1 MSTHIQTTVPLH
13 DFRLESTIQVF
24 REPRRQHPLYEQSDT
39 ALTMSYKNQA
49 MMPVAAAG
57 MRVYADLSTVDDG
70 NALFLIDT
78 PMWLG
83 HGRVAAGTVLCSVA
97 VACQQATAPLV
108 WRGVLNRYLSYIA
121 SAPFGHRLGAPGLM
135 PRTTP
140 WLCGFSTLA
149 KDRLTEPEQQALN
162 TVIELVGSSLLE
174 KCDIGV
180 RMAASRGELPIVDP
194 SQFPELLDWES

>member
-1 MSTHIQTTVPLH
+1 MSTPHQITIPLH
-13 DFRLESTIQVF
+13 DFRLASTIQIS
-24 REPRRQHPLYEQSDT
+24 REPRRHPLSEVIEA
-39 ALTMSYKNQA
+39 ALTLSYKNQA
-49 MMPVAAAG
+49 LMPVAATG
-57 MRVYADLSTVDDG
+57 LRLYADLSIIDDG

-78 PMWLG
+78 QMWLG
-83 HGRVAAGTVLCSVA
+83 HGRVAAGATLCSVA

-149 KDRLTEPEQQALN
+149 KDRLTAPELQSLN
-162 TVIELVGSSLLE
+162 TVIELVGSQLLG
-174 KCDIGV
+174 KCESGV
-180 RMAASRGELPIVDP
+180 RRAVSRGKRPVADP
-194 SQFPELLDWES
+194 TQFPELLDWES